1 MTVEFD
7 RAVLA
12 PDPERRRVVLG
23 WLMIA
28 LRTADPER
36 LTAEALAVR
45 QSGPAAVI
53 AIGKAAPAMARGAAS
68 ILEVM
73 DGICVSGQPD
83 EVPNTMK
90 SVVGD
95 HPIPGKASYAAGAAV
110 IDAVK
115 QIPASVD
122 LLALISGGGSALCES
137 PREGVTADFLSRVNA
152 SLLSSGADIE
162 AVNLVRSHLSKVKGG
177 GLAAAAGRPIDTYVV
192 SDVGAA
198 GPEVVASGPTI
209 PGRRD
214 ADAALRIL
222 QDLSIDVPD
231 PVVEAMRAR
240 ISSLPAPHVTVLAD
254 GRDVARAVAVAAP
267 GPGRVAPGWLHGEL
281 STCLRRFLGAAG
293 TGVTVG
299 AGEVTLEVTV
309 QGSGG
314 RNTHAALLAAEA
326 LRPGD
331 LFCAFATD
339 GVDGSADAAGAIV
352 DRSTVVRGGDPA
364 GALRRY
370 DSAAYLAATSD
381 LIRCGATGTNVSDLW
396 ILWRR

>member
-162 AVNLVRSHLSKVKGG
+162 AVNLVRAINL
-177 GLAAAAGRPIDTYVV
+177 P
-192 SDVGAA
+192 
-198 GPEVVASGPTI
+198 
-209 PGRRD
+209 
-214 ADAALRIL
+214 
-222 QDLSIDVPD
+222 
-231 PVVEAMRAR
+231 
-240 ISSLPAPHVTVLAD
+240 SSLTSEQCDKRRENV
-254 GRDVARAVAVAAP
+254 GR
-267 GPGRVAPGWLHGEL
+267 G
-281 STCLRRFLGAAG
+281 LRSASLPRF
-293 TGVTVG
+293 
-299 AGEVTLEVTV
+299 
-309 QGSGG
+309 
-314 RNTHAALLAAEA
+314 
-326 LRPGD
+326 
-331 LFCAFATD
+331 
-339 GVDGSADAAGAIV
+339 SAH
-352 DRSTVVRGGDPA
+352 DP
-364 GALRRY
+364 
-370 DSAAYLAATSD
+370 
-381 LIRCGATGTNVSDLW
+381 
-396 ILWRR
+396 